1 MSVSNIG
8 RHIEN
13 VKGRVSDEESVS
25 QTLTVD
31 QVRAFRPLLCFLNG
45 KDRDILYLIFVSKK
59 KQKEVQDIL
68 RRSQPSLCYDIKR
81 IRRRLKFISYI
92 NSVFDIFIE
101 FVRLRSQSFT
111 PEEVDILTLMFYTS
125 SFTQTA
131 EILNVSQVRV
141 RYSYD
146 KCVRRMEELEL
157 WDVYEIF
164 SVIRGNLNIVKRK
177 YKGVGEAMS
186 EVFFPA

>member
-1 MSVSNIG
+1 MSVASIG

-13 VKGRVSDEESVS
+13 IKGRVGDEESVS

-31 QVRAFRPLLCFLNG
+31 QVRAYRSIFCFLNG

-59 KQKEVQDIL
+59 KQKEVQIIL

-81 IRRRLKFISYI
+81 IRRRLRFISYL

-101 FVRLRSQSFT
+101 FVRTRSHPFS
-111 PEEVDILTLMFYTS
+111 PEEMDILTLMFYTS

-131 EILNVSQVRV
+131 EILSVSQVRV

-146 KCVRRMEELEL
+146 KCVRRMEELEM

-177 YKGVGEAMS
+177 YKGVGESMS
-186 EVFFPA
+186 EVFFPV

>member
-1 MSVSNIG
+1 MSIARIG

-13 VKGRVSDEESVS
+13 VKRQIEDEETVP

-31 QVRAFRPLLCFLNG
+31 QVRAFRSIFCFLNG

-59 KQKEVQDIL
+59 KQKEVQSIL

-81 IRRRLKFISYI
+81 IRRRLKFIFYL

-101 FVRLRSQSFT
+101 FVRSNSPLFSA
-111 PEEVDILTLMFYTS
+111 EELDILTLMFYTS

-131 EILNVSQVRV
+131 AILKISQVRV
-141 RYSYD
+141 RYSFD
-146 KCVRRMEELEL
+146 KCIRRMEEAEM
-157 WDVYEIF
+157 WAVYEIF

-177 YKGVGEAMS
+177 YKDVGEFMS
-186 EVFFPA
+186 EVFFPV